1 MVCKRSASPVW
12 RMRFRSDMDY
22 GSNTNTHPF
31 FRIKGISDVFA
42 GCNINKSKQKNAS
55 YMTIIANAYNAK
67 IR

>member
-1 MVCKRSASPVW
+1 
-12 RMRFRSDMDY
+12 MRFRSDMDY